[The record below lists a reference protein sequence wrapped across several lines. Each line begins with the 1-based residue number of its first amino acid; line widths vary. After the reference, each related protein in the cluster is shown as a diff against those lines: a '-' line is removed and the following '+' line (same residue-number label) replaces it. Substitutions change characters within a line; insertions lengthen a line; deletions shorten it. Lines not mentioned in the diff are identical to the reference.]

1 MIHFLASSAA
11 NRITQARF
19 RESAQEHS
27 ISARSMTLMT
37 ATANRLIQFR
47 STVNGRQGLLAEK
60 NALTTVIV
68 LVLWLSVSFWLA
80 PLYADDAP
88 RFEYTPY
95 DAQKVVYEFYFDHP
109 AKISAAL
116 YWLRTHL
123 KTLDEKP
130 YDIAPD
136 FLDIKVVMHGTE
148 IVTLAKKNY
157 LRYQEVV
164 QRMRYYADLGV
175 DFRVCALSLE
185 EFNYAQADMQD
196 FVTIIPSAI
205 TDLAHWQNKGYA
217 LIIPRVFDKNFTLDE
232 LE

>member
-1 MIHFLASSAA
+1 MPYTSHTSTTLPPRSRKPGKTARLMLFRGGRRQRQLSAA
-11 NRITQARF
+11 F
-19 RESAQEHS
+19 LVWLV
-27 ISARSMTLMT
+27 ISC
-37 ATANRLIQFR
+37 
-47 STVNGRQGLLAEK
+47 
-60 NALTTVIV
+60 
-68 LVLWLSVSFWLA
+68 LWHHIAF
-80 PLYADDAP
+80 ADEGAV
-88 RFEYTPY
+88 FQHTPY
-95 DAQKVVYEFYFDHP
+95 EAQKVVYEFYFDHP
-109 AKISAAL
+109 AKLNTAL

-123 KTLDEKP
+123 KTLDAAP

-157 LRYQEVV
+157 PRYKELV
-164 QRMRYYADLGV
+164 QRMRYYAELGV
-175 DFRVCALSLE
+175 EFRVCALSLE
-185 EFNYAQADMQD
+185 EFSYTQADMQD